1 LCAIAQLELG
11 RNAGTVRRGRGAC
24 ADLLPASSVVD
35 YGAGSQMRRGGTA
48 MVTDAEGSTVKE
60 WHGRRHNGR
69 GVEGVLPERRLAPLL
84 LGVGEK

>member
-1 LCAIAQLELG
+1 
-11 RNAGTVRRGRGAC
+11 
-24 ADLLPASSVVD
+24 
-35 YGAGSQMRRGGTA
+35 